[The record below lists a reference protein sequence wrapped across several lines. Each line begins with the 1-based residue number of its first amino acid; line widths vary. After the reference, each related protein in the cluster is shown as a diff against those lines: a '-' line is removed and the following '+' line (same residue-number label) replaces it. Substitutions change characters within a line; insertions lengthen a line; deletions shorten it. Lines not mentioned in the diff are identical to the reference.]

1 MKGGYS
7 MRLFNRTSHSELVIS
22 DEVIAK
28 IAASAVEEVEGFGSF
43 SHRAPD
49 IKNQPVPQKSV
60 KVRSIDNDIKIQVY
74 INVKD
79 GYNVQTVS
87 AAIQRAVKNSVQ
99 SMTGKVVGK
108 VNVCIQGID
117 F

>member
-1 MKGGYS
+1 MK
-7 MRLFNRTSHSELVIS
+7 LFNRTSHSELVIS
-22 DEVIAK
+22 DEVISK
-28 IAASAVEEVEGFGSF
+28 IASSAVEEVEGFGSF
-43 SHRAPD
+43 SHIAPD
-49 IKNQPVPQKSV
+49 IKSQTPIQKAV
-60 KVRSIDNDIKIQVY
+60 KVWCLDNEIKIQVY
-74 INVKD
+74 INVRD

-99 SMTGKVVGK
+99 SMTGKVVSK